1 MRGTPCEEQ
10 GVNHFRQ
17 KKAKC
22 KASEMGGSLACSRNG
37 RPVWLEHGSQGGE
50 RFEVRL
56 EIIELRRLQ
65 GVWIILFLYKGKLL
79 VLAGLCCDPIY
90 VFLKLILT
98 TSWRLD
104 YRELMGGRW

>member
-22 KASEMGGSLACSRNG
+22 KASEMGGSLACSRNE

-50 RFEVRL
+50 
-56 EIIELRRLQ
+56 
-65 GVWIILFLYKGKLL
+65 
-79 VLAGLCCDPIY
+79 
-90 VFLKLILT
+90 
-98 TSWRLD
+98 
-104 YRELMGGRW
+104 